1 MTRRFQGLLAAA
13 AAGTLALTTAAAQTK
28 MVSTEGQKAE
38 QAPPRKILVVTVV
51 DDATSRALFED
62 VIAGEVSLRGGNA
75 AASHLSFPDLPNPKE
90 RGPFEAK
97 LRELGVD
104 AVLVSR
110 LVSSEDKVKMTEG
123 YETYA
128 TEYQG
133 MDWWG
138 GYVYTC
144 EKVFVPGYLQKE
156 KRVRVR
162 SDLWRASEGKGR
174 LIWTGMSQTMN
185 PRTATQAGREV
196 GASIANALAKK
207 KLI

>member
-1 MTRRFQGLLAAA
+1 MNRSSHGLLGVALTSA
-13 AAGTLALTTAAAQTK
+13 LAMTTAAAQTK

-75 AASHLSFPDLPNPKE
+75 AASHLSFPDLPKD

-110 LVSSEDKVKMTEG
+110 LVSSDDKIKMTEG

-128 TEYQG
+128 TDYQG

-162 SDLWRASEGKGR
+162 SDLWRASDGNGK
-174 LIWTGMSQTMN
+174 LIWTGVSETMN